1 MSAPDRRHTTEVTT
15 SRLRGGPSGGRE
27 TAVNNGQSRRPT
39 DNQTYSLAAI
49 IGRDGPQVRIWHA
62 RGQGSNPLS
71 STPGQRPSPPRRPPI
86 PAVAQQICSNR
97 LCAANA
103 VVQGAGDAGHQ
114 RRGRLP
120 VDPPHG
126 A

>member
-71 STPGQRPSPPRRPPI
+71 STPGQRPSPPSTTANPGRRAADMQQPP
-86 PAVAQQICSNR
+86 V
-97 LCAANA
+97 
-103 VVQGAGDAGHQ
+103 
-114 RRGRLP
+114 RGQ
-120 VDPPHG
+120 
-126 A
+126 